1 MTRRTALILALTPAL
16 CASLPGTALAAG
28 GRPEGVR
35 AVAGSWSFNRVG
47 LAGDRYTG
55 WIRIDRAG
63 HVKNRTEWNG
73 PTVQQDGHVRI
84 NGRTVEIVFTSHN
97 LRRDAY
103 TLDRFTCT
111 MPEGDGP
118 VNQLV
123 CMNNDGR
130 GRSPEFRLDRTR

>member
-1 MTRRTALILALTPAL
+1 MMRRTALILALVLQASAPA
-16 CASLPGTALAAG
+16 SAAG
-28 GRPEGVR
+28 ASADGVR
-35 AVAGSWSFNRVG
+35 ALAGSWSFNRVG

-73 PTVQQDGHVRI
+73 PTVQQDGHVRV

-97 LRRDAY
+97 LRREAY

-111 MPEGDGP
+111 MPEGVGP
-118 VNQLV
+118 VNQLT